1 MSKHQSF
8 TSFEPHDV
16 MNPQHEKMHIEAY
29 LKRIN
34 YEGPLEPTPE
44 TLRALQM
51 AHLLAVPFENLSIHA
66 GEPIVLEEDA
76 LYSKIVEKKRGGFC
90 YECNGLFAG
99 LLRALGFEVAM
110 LGAGVA
116 RREGG
121 FGPIF
126 DHMTLMVTLD
136 DRWLVDVGFG
146 DSFLEP
152 LLLDERGEQ
161 GSFRIDDDGD
171 YLVLLRRN
179 SDNGWDPQYRFT
191 LQAYGFTDYEEM
203 CRFHQTS
210 PESHFTKNVIC
221 SRVTEDGRITLSGMK
236 LITTSGSQRHER
248 TLSSQDEYD
257 RILRDQ
263 FGVVMQ
269 NQPQKGTEDT
279 KY

>member
-1 MSKHQSF
+1 
-8 TSFEPHDV
+8 
-16 MNPQHEKMHIEAY
+16 MNPGHENMHIEAY

-51 AHLLAVPFENLSIHA
+51 AHLFAVPFENLSIHA

-76 LYSKIVEKKRGGFC
+76 LYSKIVEKNRGGFC

-116 RREGG
+116 HREGG

-161 GSFRIDDDGD
+161 GSFRIEDDGD

-191 LQAYGFTDYEEM
+191 LQPYGFTDYEEM

-210 PESHFTKNVIC
+210 PDSHFTKNVIC